1 MATMTILDNSVV
13 PKWNEEPSTLDA
25 FEERV
30 ILYVLGTKKEERYLC
45 GPRLLAQMDPERQ
58 PYKVVKSAVTT
69 TQLAAEGGATLV
81 IAALRRA
88 LGARPIQE
96 AVRLFRQLMGLR
108 DMRRQPGE
116 SMRKWTS
123 RFEAFIKKTGKA
135 LHQADAEI
143 DESTFLHPLIQG
155 ILLLECSNLS
165 PAENAAV
172 LATSGATTMEGGS
185 IGNSYLYVDLAASFI
200 AQWDDEAL
208 MRRDKA
214 PQKRSHHTAAAAT
227 TTWDLSSPSNSF
239 LEPDTVDG
247 GELEMALGT
256 CDEPWEDQ
264 SWEEPE
270 ETEFPDDD
278 WTDEFPPDDPEL
290 EDQFG
295 SLEAAEAYAVTEFKN
310 ASSDMKNATRT
321 FMEAKDVVSR
331 VKHARGYFPVVG
343 VGAFDGFQTITP
355 RGSRQAGSGKGANTG
370 MNSQTGKG
378 RGRGL
383 GKEKPP
389 RDSRRPSPAK
399 SRVTLTGTAK
409 GGPTHGT
416 RIQQVSVYSV
426 VKWDI
431 WPGIVRIVGRVM
443 TLESISNVLWQLCGD
458 DRRQRCFVASSHDDS
473 TARNR
478 AILRFQHVSRARRN
492 LAESFGLCGTV
503 PFPLV
508 SSACVVKCKTRL
520 FCWDSDGT
528 TVNSTSF
535 FNATTLTSDSADHSE
550 RYEVDQG
557 FSLINS
563 LQHFESFDE
572 GHIIP
577 TVHAMSFT
585 FSGIFAEWA
594 AFAVEDVNGYALLD
608 TGASRSVGGYMMV
621 QYVIDCL
628 SRNTA
633 PPWLES
639 ADPAVR
645 FTFAGGEKAHS
656 ETRIWLP
663 LPGTGHER
671 FAVHIVPSEVTP
683 ILLGLDMLREFGL
696 VINADSAHCYSTK
709 LRCRIPV
716 TVLPSGHLALAL
728 TPSGSVET
736 TGETKT
742 LVKETAADMT
752 AAVQEDFLE

>member
-1 MATMTILDNSVV
+1 MTILDNSVV

-58 PYKVVKSAVTT
+58 PYKVVKSAVST

-143 DESTFLHPLIQG
+143 DESNFLHPLIQG
-155 ILLLECSNLS
+155 ILLLECNNLS
-165 PAENAAV
+165 LAENAAV
-172 LATSGATTMEGGS
+172 LATSGATTKEGGS

-208 MRRDKA
+208 MRRGKA

-239 LEPDTVDG
+239 LEQDTVDG

-256 CDEPWEDQ
+256 CDESWEDQ

-278 WTDEFPPDDPEL
+278 WTDEFPSEDPEL

-321 FMEAKDVVSR
+321 FMEAKDLDSR

-343 VGAFDGFQTITP
+343 VGAFDGFQTMTP
-355 RGSRQAGSGKGANTG
+355 RGSRQTGSGKGANTG

-378 RGRGL
+378 V
-383 GKEKPP
+383 P

-399 SRVTLTGTAK
+399 SRVTLTGTAR

-416 RIQQVSVYSV
+416 RIQ
-426 VKWDI
+426 
-431 WPGIVRIVGRVM
+431 PGQC
-443 TLESISNVLWQLCGD
+443 LLC
-458 DRRQRCFVASSHDDS
+458 RQMGHLARDCPNRGTRDDS
-473 TARNR
+473 GINLKR
-478 AILRFQHVSRARRN
+478 AFGSFVGMTGDRDVSLPVLTTTPQQEIVQYSDFNMSHVPVVIWLS
-492 LAESFGLCGTV
+492 LSV
-503 PFPLV
+503 LV
-508 SSACVVKCKTRL
+508 EQFLFRWCHQPALSSAKHGCSV
-520 FCWDSDGT
+520 GT
-528 TVNSTSF
+528 QTEPQSIPPPSSTQQRSPRTVLITENGMKSTKVFHSSTVCSTLNRSMKVTSF
-535 FNATTLTSDSADHSE
+535 RQCTQCPSPS
-550 RYEVDQG
+550 V
-557 FSLINS
+557 
-563 LQHFESFDE
+563 
-572 GHIIP
+572 
-577 TVHAMSFT
+577 
-585 FSGIFAEWA
+585 GIFAEWA
-594 AFAVEDVNGYALLD
+594 AFAVEDVKGYALLD

-639 ADPAVR
+639 ADPAVS

-663 LPGTGHER
+663 LPGARRER

-696 VINADSAHCYSTK
+696 VINADSAHCYSAK
-709 LRCRIPV
+709 LRCRILV

-728 TPSGSVET
+728 IPSGSFET

>member
-1 MATMTILDNSVV
+1 MTLLDNSVV

-69 TQLAAEGGATLV
+69 TQLSAECGATLV

-88 LGARPIQE
+88 LGARPILE
-96 AVRLFRQLMGLR
+96 AVRLFRQLTGVR

-172 LATSGATTMEGGS
+172 LATSGATTKEGGS

-200 AQWDDEAL
+200 AQWDDEAP

-239 LEPDTVDG
+239 LEQDTVDG

-270 ETEFPDDD
+270 VPDDD

-321 FMEAKDVVSR
+321 FMEAKDLVSR

-343 VGAFDGFQTITP
+343 VGAFGGFQTITP
-355 RGSRQAGSGKGANTG
+355 RRSRQAGSGKGASTG

-383 GKEKPP
+383 GKG
-389 RDSRRPSPAK
+389 SPAK
-399 SRVTLTGTAK
+399 SRVT
-409 GGPTHGT
+409 
-416 RIQQVSVYSV
+416 S
-426 VKWDI
+426 
-431 WPGIVRIVGRVM
+431 
-443 TLESISNVLWQLCGD
+443 
-458 DRRQRCFVASSHDDS
+458 
-473 TARNR
+473 
-478 AILRFQHVSRARRN
+478 
-492 LAESFGLCGTV
+492 
-503 PFPLV
+503 
-508 SSACVVKCKTRL
+508 
-520 FCWDSDGT
+520 
-528 TVNSTSF
+528 
-535 FNATTLTSDSADHSE
+535 
-550 RYEVDQG
+550 
-557 FSLINS
+557 
-563 LQHFESFDE
+563 
-572 GHIIP
+572 
-577 TVHAMSFT
+577 
-585 FSGIFAEWA
+585 
-594 AFAVEDVNGYALLD
+594 
-608 TGASRSVGGYMMV
+608 TGAASPHCAGANDCAGNSRG
-621 QYVIDCL
+621 
-628 SRNTA
+628 
-633 PPWLES
+633 
-639 ADPAVR
+639 
-645 FTFAGGEKAHS
+645 
-656 ETRIWLP
+656 
-663 LPGTGHER
+663 
-671 FAVHIVPSEVTP
+671 
-683 ILLGLDMLREFGL
+683 
-696 VINADSAHCYSTK
+696 
-709 LRCRIPV
+709 
-716 TVLPSGHLALAL
+716 
-728 TPSGSVET
+728 SGS
-736 TGETKT
+736 
-742 LVKETAADMT
+742 
-752 AAVQEDFLE
+752 